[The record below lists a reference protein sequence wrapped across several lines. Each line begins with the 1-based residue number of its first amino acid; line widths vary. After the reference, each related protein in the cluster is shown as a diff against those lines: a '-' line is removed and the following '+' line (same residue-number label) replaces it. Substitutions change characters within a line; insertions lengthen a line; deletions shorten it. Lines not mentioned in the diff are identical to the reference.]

1 MQRSAQDTA
10 NRKPVRSLSSMIMKR
25 PHLVVTLC
33 FGVAMLLVALVGLRQ
48 LYNMTR
54 YDLQSRL
61 RDLQVRAVGVDAL
74 IEAERR
80 RLSFLRNYAEHVLAA
95 DADQRAN
102 IQDPAV
108 QRALQISAQTAWQTS
123 GELNGPP
130 VFGTNAATL
139 VGLEGFHRDD
149 ADLPGDIALARA
161 LSPLV
166 EISQHADAVQS
177 TVAFIST
184 NGVFVIA
191 PEQHNWSVPD
201 LLHRFSAMN
210 YYRGQLPDRNPSRDV
225 LWTPVYTGLQ
235 KGEAISTLS
244 APVYLNDRFR
254 GAVVMDITQSRLL
267 SLQLATADPGEAD
280 NVAAPVEFGLLNNN
294 GSVVYFR
301 NGMLAEERPHRFSL
315 ALLQVARD
323 SVDGWMRRGSGY
335 VERRGDYLL
344 YQRIGQTHW
353 LLMAATNDRELT
365 LAAARRVF
373 SSPLIAAW
381 AVLVLLLV
389 GTLFIVKNIFGNYV
403 EASGRLEALA
413 RSDPLTGLA
422 NRRRFQ
428 DAFDEAVERAQRAD
442 DANHATHTNAANTEN
457 DDGAPHE
464 NGTLAVL
471 MIDID
476 YFKRV
481 NDRYGHAA
489 GDVVLTLLA
498 QMLRANLRSVDVPA
512 RLGGEEFAALLP
524 GADLA
529 TASAVAE
536 RVRLAVELHAQ
547 HLAGPASAAHPE
559 AIPFTV
565 SIGVAVCPAD
575 GPTNYEAVLQV
586 ADRRLYVAKE
596 SGRNRVVVADP
607 QTLGA

>member
-10 NRKPVRSLSSMIMKR
+10 NRTPVRVLSSMIMKR

-80 RLSFLRNYAEHVLAA
+80 RLTFLRNYAEHVLAA
-95 DADQRAN
+95 APEARGSML
-102 IQDPAV
+102 DPAV
-108 QRALQISAQTAWQTS
+108 QRALQASTQVAWQTT
-123 GELNGPP
+123 GEVNGPP

-139 VGLEGFHRDD
+139 AGLPGFHRDD
-149 ADLPGDIALARA
+149 VDLPGDIALARA
-161 LSPLV
+161 ISPLV
-166 EISQHADAVQS
+166 DISQHADAVQS

-184 NGVFVIA
+184 NGVFVIS
-191 PEQHNWSVPD
+191 PEQHGMSVPA
-201 LLHRFSAMN
+201 LLRRFSSMN

-244 APVYLNDRFR
+244 APIYLNDRFR

-267 SLQLATADPGEAD
+267 SLQLATADPGDVLENAP
-280 NVAAPVEFGLLNNN
+280 PVEFGLLNNN
-294 GSVVYFR
+294 GNVVYFR
-301 NGMLAEERPHRFSL
+301 NGVLTEERPRRFSL
-315 ALLQVARD
+315 ALLQIARD
-323 SVDGWMRRGSGY
+323 STGRWMQRGSGY
-335 VERRGDYLL
+335 IERRGDYLL

-353 LLMAATNDRELT
+353 MLMAATDDRELT

-403 EASGRLEALA
+403 EASGRLETLA

-428 DAFDEAVERAQRAD
+428 EAFAETVERAQRAD
-442 DANHATHTNAANTEN
+442 DTRDTQDANMANA
-457 DDGAPHE
+457 GAASDRSA
-464 NGTLAVL
+464 LAVL
-471 MIDID
+471 MLDID

-489 GDVVLTLLA
+489 GDAVLTLLA
-498 QMLRANLRSVDVPA
+498 QILRANLRGVDVPA

-536 RVRLAVELHAQ
+536 RVRLAVEVHAQ

-575 GPTNYEAVLQV
+575 GPAHYEPLLQV

-596 SGRNRVVVADP
+596 SGRNRVVIADP